1 MEEFE
6 NHMSGTTDADIKEW
20 YGEKYAKD
28 WITETKTMA
37 QADINKLLTE
47 YKTDVAINLAEETD
61 SIGLSAREWLRENTD
76 RALDPVSEMDDTLVA
91 LEQSNADLAPEKI
104 AEEPDVP
111 KGKKLL
117 SILKWLDPV
126 EEAITSGLSAV
137 GLTGAAATY
146 AIAEASNFIG
156 NLLFEGLRSQ
166 ADIDL
171 INSKILTGKATDKEV
186 KELNDKIIKNFKS
199 GTQRAAKVSPA
210 ANVTNWIGKMLDR

>member
-37 QADINKLLTE
+37 KADVDKLLTE
-47 YKTDVAINLAEETD
+47 YKTDVAINLADETD

-76 RALDPVSEMDDTLVA
+76 RALDPVSEMDDTLAA
-91 LEQSNADLAPEKI
+91 LEQSNADLAPEKV
-104 AEEPDVP
+104 AEEPDIP

-117 SILKWLDPV
+117 SVLKWLDPV
-126 EEAITSGLSAV
+126 EEGIAGALTKV
-137 GLTGAAATY
+137 GLTGTAATY
-146 AIAEASNFIG
+146 AIAEATNFIG
-156 NLLFEGLRSQ
+156 NLIFEGLRSQ
-166 ADIDL
+166 ADVKM
-171 INSKILTGKATDKEV
+171 INSKILTGKATDEEV
-186 KELNDKIIKNFKS
+186 RELNDKIIKNFKS

-210 ANVTNWIGKMLDR
+210 ANVTDWIGKMLSR